1 MFKKPCTNLLLI
13 AALLTM
19 VSSPITAAQ
28 DTGNSTGDI
37 QGTVTFAAD
46 GEAVHGA
53 VILLIGPGLV
63 VLSDETG
70 AFVIEDVPVGTYEV
84 LAQRQLLTA
93 TRETVTVEPGGT
105 ATVSFA
111 LELSPI
117 QEEVTVTGTP
127 GGEITTFE
135 AFNATTVLNSFD
147 TMIDPVGTI
156 AEALEDQP
164 GIAKRSFGA
173 GAGRPI
179 IRGFDGDRVLVMEDG
194 IRTGDLS
201 SQSGDHGASTDPNG
215 LDRLEV
221 VRGPATLLYGSS
233 SVGGVVNAITPNE
246 SIKNALLA
254 GTRGQANFDAGS
266 TNNQLGSFAN
276 FQHAT
281 DRLMVWASGGT
292 RRAKDYDTPIGT
304 VENSDMRISTGRV
317 GIGYSSNQ
325 LFASGGFTVEDGRYG
340 VPFAGEFHGAH
351 HGHDDD
357 HGDGHDEDEEL
368 FVDIDSLRRVGRF
381 DFGMKNLES
390 RAIDSFH
397 VVASMIDWQH
407 SELEIDEGTESI
419 GTIFN
424 NRTYV
429 VRADVNQRQ
438 RGPLSGRFGVWSQ
451 FRDYTATGEEAL
463 APATQQTSV
472 AAFAYESVNL
482 GRFQLQFGGR
492 LERNGYT
499 VAQRDPHEE
508 GHDDHEEEHDD
519 HEEEPSAVRNRDFIG
534 GSASVGLRA
543 ELNSQ
548 NAFVANVTR
557 SHRAP
562 ALEELYNFGP
572 HVGNL
577 LFEVGNTNLNAES
590 TIGLDL
596 SFRHQ
601 SEQFRG
607 DINFYIY
614 DIANFVFLD
623 IENEI
628 LDGLRLGRVL
638 QGDGQFRGFDAKG
651 SVHLGSKIWAN
662 LGIGFVNAALTTT
675 NEALPRIPPLRGQLS
690 INVPY
695 RGLTITPELSFA
707 AKQDRVF
714 RNETKTDSYLVFN
727 LNASHVWPGQHTTH
741 ILSLSAYN
749 LTNELY
755 RNHTSFIK
763 DLGPEIGRGVKV
775 SYSLRFF

>member
-1 MFKKPCTNLLLI
+1 MFNKICNQWLLI
-13 AALLTM
+13 VAIVTM
-19 VSSPITAAQ
+19 VLPSITAAQ
-28 DTGNSTGDI
+28 DTGDI

-46 GEAVHGA
+46 GETVHGA

-63 VLSDETG
+63 VLTDETG

-84 LAQRQLLTA
+84 LAQRELLSA
-93 TRETVTVEPGGT
+93 TRETVTVESEGT
-105 ATVSFA
+105 ATVNFA

-127 GGEITTFE
+127 GGQITTFE

-147 TMIDPVGTI
+147 TIVNPVGTL
-156 AEALEDQP
+156 AEALENQP

-201 SQSGDHGASTDPNG
+201 SQSGDHGVSTDPNG
-215 LDRLEV
+215 LDRIEV
-221 VRGPATLLYGSS
+221 VRGPATLIYGSN
-233 SVGGVVNAITPNE
+233 SVGGVVNAVTPNE
-246 SIKNALLA
+246 SVKDGLLV
-254 GTRGQANFDAGS
+254 GTRGQANFDTGS
-266 TNNQLGSFAN
+266 ANNQLGSFAN

-317 GIGYSSNQ
+317 GIGYSGSQ

-351 HGHDDD
+351 GHDA
-357 HGDGHDEDEEL
+357 DEEF

-390 RAIDSFH
+390 RTIDSFH

-407 SELEIDEGTESI
+407 SELEIDDGTETV

-451 FRDYTATGEEAL
+451 FRDYTAVGEEAL
-463 APATQQTSV
+463 APATQQASV
-472 AAFAYESVNL
+472 AAFAYEAVNL

-508 GHDDHEEEHDD
+508 EHDDHEEEHDD
-519 HEEEPSAVRNRDFIG
+519 HEEEPSAVRNRDFLG

-543 ELNSQ
+543 ELTSQ
-548 NAFVANVTR
+548 NAFVANLTR

-577 LFEVGNTNLNAES
+577 VFEIGNPNLNAES

-601 SEQFRG
+601 SQQFRG

-623 IENEI
+623 IQNE
-628 LDGLRLGRVL
+628 LVDGLRLGRFL
-638 QGDGQFRGFDAKG
+638 QGNGQFTGFDAKG
-651 SVHLGSKIWAN
+651 SVHLGSKIWAT
-662 LGIGFVNAALTTT
+662 LGIGVVNAELTTT
-675 NEALPRIPPLRGQLS
+675 NEALPRIPPLRGQVS
-690 INVPY
+690 IDVPY
-695 RGLTITPELSFA
+695 RGLTITPELNFA

-714 RNETKTDSYLVFN
+714 RNETKTDGYFVFN
-727 LNASHVWPGQHTTH
+727 LSASHVWPDQHMTH
-741 ILSLSAYN
+741 ILGVSAYN

>member
-1 MFKKPCTNLLLI
+1 MFNKICKQWLLI
-13 AALLTM
+13 VAIVTM
-19 VSSPITAAQ
+19 VSPSITAVQ
-28 DTGNSTGDI
+28 DTGAI

-53 VILLIGPGLV
+53 VILLIGLGLV
-63 VLSDETG
+63 VLTDETG
-70 AFVIEDVPVGTYEV
+70 VFIIEDVPVGTYEV
-84 LAQRQLLTA
+84 LAQRELLSA
-93 TRETVTVEPGGT
+93 ARETVTVEPGRT
-105 ATVSFA
+105 TTVNFA

-117 QEEVTVTGTP
+117 QEEVTVTATP
-127 GGEITTFE
+127 DGQIATFE

-147 TMIDPVGTI
+147 TIVNPVGTL
-156 AEALEDQP
+156 AEALENQP

-201 SQSGDHGASTDPNG
+201 SQSGDHGVNTDPNG
-215 LDRLEV
+215 LDRIEV

-246 SIKNALLA
+246 SFKDAFIT
-254 GTRGQANFDAGS
+254 GTRGQVSLDTGS
-266 TNNQLGSFAN
+266 ANNQLGTFAN
-276 FQHAT
+276 FQHT
-281 DRLMVWASGGT
+281 KDRLMVWASGGT
-292 RRAKDYDTPIGT
+292 RRARDYDTPVGT
-304 VENSDMRISTGRV
+304 IKNSDMRIATGRV
-317 GIGYSSNQ
+317 GVGYSGNQ
-325 LFASGGFTVEDGRYG
+325 LFASSGFTVEDGRYG
-340 VPFAGEFHGAH
+340 VPFAGEFHG
-351 HGHDDD
+351 GHD
-357 HGDGHDEDEEL
+357 HDEEL

-381 DFGMKNLES
+381 DFGMRNLES
-390 RAIDSFH
+390 RAIDSFQ

-407 SELEIDEGTESI
+407 RELEIDDGAETV

-438 RGPLSGRFGVWSQ
+438 AGPVSGRFGVWSQ
-451 FRDYTATGEEAL
+451 FRDYTARGEEAL
-463 APATQQTSV
+463 APATQQLSV
-472 AAFAYESVNL
+472 AAFAYEAVDL

-499 VAQRDPHEE
+499 VAQRATHEE
-508 GHDDHEEEHDD
+508 HD
-519 HEEEPSAVRNRDFIG
+519 HEEEPPTVRNRDFTG

-543 ELNSQ
+543 ELTSQ
-548 NAFVANVTR
+548 NAFVANLTR
-557 SHRAP
+557 SYRAP

-577 LFEVGNTNLNAES
+577 VFEIGNPNLNAES

-601 SEQFRG
+601 SKQFRG

-623 IENEI
+623 IQNE
-628 LDGLRLGRVL
+628 LVDGLRLGRFL
-638 QGDGQFRGFDAKG
+638 QGNGQFTGFDAKG
-651 SVHLGSKIWAN
+651 SVHLGSKIWAT
-662 LGIGFVNAALTTT
+662 LGIGVVNAELTTT
-675 NEALPRIPPLRGQLS
+675 SEALPRIPPLRGQLS
-690 INVPY
+690 IDVPY
-695 RGLTITPELSFA
+695 RGLTITPELNFA

-714 RNETKTDSYLVFN
+714 RNETKTDGYLVFN
-727 LNASHVWPGQHTTH
+727 LSASHVWPDQHMTH
-741 ILSLSAYN
+741 ILSVSAYN